1 MKNATPYHHRE
12 LEGLLEDLLED
23 LPGDFSDIGYVK
35 ELDCG
40 RSCKLWNKIS
50 DSILT
55 LNSSSK
61 SYTPLPINS
70 EIDATVSL
78 FSGSVFESLSRAV

>member
-12 LEGLLEDLLED
+12 LEDLLEGLLED

-40 RSCKLWNKIS
+40 RSCKLWALLKS
-50 DSILT
+50 LKYDIL
-55 LNSSSK
+55 
-61 SYTPLPINS
+61 
-70 EIDATVSL
+70 DV
-78 FSGSVFESLSRAV
+78 GSVSTVNLHIIEEALSRIFNRPF

>member
-12 LEGLLEDLLED
+12 LEGLLEDLPED

-40 RSCKLWNKIS
+40 R
-50 DSILT
+50 
-55 LNSSSK
+55 
-61 SYTPLPINS
+61 
-70 EIDATVSL
+70 
-78 FSGSVFESLSRAV
+78 